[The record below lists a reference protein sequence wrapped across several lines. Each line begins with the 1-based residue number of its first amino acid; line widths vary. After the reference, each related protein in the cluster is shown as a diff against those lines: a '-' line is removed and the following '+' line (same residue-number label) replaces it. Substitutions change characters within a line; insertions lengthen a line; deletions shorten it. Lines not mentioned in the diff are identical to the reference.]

1 MDKVRIDK
9 YLWAIRVFKTR
20 NLAKEACEGGKVK
33 LFGKNIKPAH
43 TAAIGEKYDI
53 ATPARLWVIEVVNI
67 AERRM
72 PFSEAIQFYKDLTPE
87 EDKLQKEKQTTS
99 FFTGKRLSKT
109 GKPTKKQRRNLEDFL
124 DG

>member
-43 TAAIGEKYDI
+43 TVAIGEKYEI
-53 ATPARLWVIEVVNI
+53 NTPARLWDIEVIDI

-72 PFSEAIQFYKDLTPE
+72 PFPEAIQFYKDHTPE
-87 EDKLQKEKQTTS
+87 EDKQKKEKQTAS

-109 GKPTKKQRRNLEDFL
+109 GKPTKRERRNLEDFL
-124 DG
+124 GG